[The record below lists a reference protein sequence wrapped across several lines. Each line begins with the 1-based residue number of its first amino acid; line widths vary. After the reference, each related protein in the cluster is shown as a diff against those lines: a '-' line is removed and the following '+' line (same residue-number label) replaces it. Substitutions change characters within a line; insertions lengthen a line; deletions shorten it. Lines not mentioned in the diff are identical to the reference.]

1 MTPSLAA
8 SPSTG
13 AWASSSSTTLM
24 DFTDDDFMTTVMQ
37 NPQPVLVDFWAP
49 WCGPCKAL
57 TPTIEKLAAEF
68 DGRVIVGKMD
78 IQSQPVSA
86 GELGIRSIPA
96 LLFFKGGRVVDSL
109 IGAVNESRIRDKLEE
124 LAG

>member
-1 MTPSLAA
+1 M
-8 SPSTG
+8 STH
-13 AWASSSSTTLM
+13 LRE
-24 DFTDDDFMTTVMQ
+24 FTDAEFTTAVMN

-68 DGRVIVGKMD
+68 AGRVIVGKMD
-78 IQSQPVSA
+78 IQAQPLAA

-109 IGAVNESRIRDKLEE
+109 MGAVSEGKIRDKLEQ

>member
-1 MTPSLAA
+1 V
-8 SPSTG
+8 
-13 AWASSSSTTLM
+13 SSHLRE
-24 DFTDDDFMTTVMQ
+24 FTDAEFMTTVMH

-57 TPTIEKLAAEF
+57 TPTIEKLAAEY

-78 IQSQPVSA
+78 IQNQPVSA

-109 IGAVNESRIRDKLEE
+109 MGAVNEDKIRDKLEQ
-124 LAG
+124 LVG

>member
-1 MTPSLAA
+1 V
-8 SPSTG
+8 
-13 AWASSSSTTLM
+13 SSHLRE
-24 DFTDDDFMTTVMQ
+24 FTDAEFMTTVMH

-78 IQSQPVSA
+78 IQNQPVSA

-109 IGAVNESRIRDKLEE
+109 MGAVNEDKIRDKLEQ
-124 LAG
+124 LVG